1 MKKLLTTL
9 AILFFGILSAAAQG
23 TVTIS
28 HSSDIDALV
37 NKKQTTKT
45 KEQIKAEKKAAKKA
59 EKEKKKLDK
68 EQQKNKRTVELKPQ
82 QANPSAT
89 LKQEV
94 KKITVPKISE
104 IQEELPRIKRE
115 STQPMQRTKLV
126 KKRVKHEPVG
136 TQKVTRRVLKGI
148 TKTRGF
154 RVQAYTGGNTRAA
167 RQEAERIGQQVKML
181 FPEEPVYVHFYS
193 PRWMCLVGNYTD
205 YEQAR
210 KVLRKLQHNGIP
222 KAGIIR
228 MMVTATTSVPIE

>member
-37 NKKQTTKT
+37 NRKQTTKT

-59 EKEKKKLDK
+59 EKE
-68 EQQKNKRTVELKPQ
+68 QQKNKRTIELKPQ

-89 LKQEV
+89 LKQEF

-115 STQPMQRTKLV
+115 SNQSMQRTKLV

-210 KVLRKLQHNGIP
+210 KVLRKLQRNGIP